1 MDLII
6 RNACIL
12 QRKASLRVVDIGIEG
27 TTIAAIAP
35 SLQAKRRNWMP
46 RAASCVPGM
55 IETHIH
61 LDKTCILDRCRIE
74 EGTVAEAVRETAAA
88 KRGFTVEDVYARG
101 KRTLERCITHGTMR
115 MRTHVELDPGIG
127 MIGFDAVDQLARDYA
142 WAMDLELCVFP
153 QEGLTNNP
161 GTEELLI
168 EGLRRG
174 ARAIGAVPYF
184 DTDPRGQI
192 DRIFA
197 IARDFDAEI
206 DMHLDLAETTQGMQ
220 IEYVCRKTEE
230 FGWGGRV
237 AVGHVTQMSL
247 LPPERFG
254 AIATQL
260 ASAGVAVT
268 ILPSTDLHLMGRSH
282 DHAVPRGVVPAE
294 PLRKAGVTC
303 SISTNNVLNPFTP
316 YGDGS
321 LIRMANL
328 YANVCHV
335 SRPAD
340 LAGCLDMIT
349 GSAARLMRLE
359 DYGITVGGPADLVCL
374 DAPTPPKRSRR
385 WRSRCGASNAD
396 GRPSPGRVRSFIRGR
411 RTECYSAALA
421 VLSMKIRVGAGKP
434 QEVPSVT
441 LTWSSHGSRKVPAT
455 MSCMKV

>member
-6 RNACIL
+6 RNARML
-12 QRKASLRVVDIGIEG
+12 WERELRLVDIGVDG
-27 TTIAAIAP
+27 TTIAAIAQG
-35 SLQAKRRNWMP
+35 LQADARELD
-46 RAASCVPGM
+46 AGGCLVVGGL

-61 LDKTCILDRCRIE
+61 LDKTCILERCRIE

-88 KRGFTVEDVYARG
+88 KRNFTAEDVYARG
-101 KRTLERCITHGTMR
+101 KGTLERCIVNGTMR

-127 MIGFDAVDQLARDYA
+127 MIGFEAVEQLARDHA
-142 WAMDLELCVFP
+142 WAMDIELCVFP

-161 GTEELLI
+161 GTAELLI

-174 ARAIGAVPYF
+174 ARTIGAVPYF
-184 DTDPRGQI
+184 DTDPRAQI

-206 DMHLDLAETTQGMQ
+206 DMHLDLAETTEGMQ

-230 FGWGGRV
+230 YGWGGRV

-247 LPPERFG
+247 LPPDRFG
-254 AIATQL
+254 QVAARL
-260 ASAGVAVT
+260 ANAGVAVT

-349 GSAARLMRLE
+349 GAAARLMRLK
-359 DYGITVGGPADLVCL
+359 DYGIAVGGPADLVCL
-374 DAPTPPKRSRR
+374 DAGNPTEAIATLAQPLWGIKRGRISFTRSR
-385 WRSRCGASNAD
+385 
-396 GRPSPGRVRSFIRGR
+396 PQLHPPGN
-411 RTECYSAALA
+411 
-421 VLSMKIRVGAGKP
+421 
-434 QEVPSVT
+434 
-441 LTWSSHGSRKVPAT
+441 
-455 MSCMKV
+455 

>member
-6 RNACIL
+6 RNARLL
-12 QRKASLRVVDIGIEG
+12 QGDALRLVDIGIRG
-27 TTIAAIAP
+27 GTIAAIEQT
-35 SLQAKRRNWMP
+35 LQAEAQELD
-46 RAASCVPGM
+46 AAGCLLVPGL

-88 KRGFTVEDVYARG
+88 KRNFSIEDVYARA
-101 KRTLERCITHGTMR
+101 KQTLQRCIAHGTMR

-127 MIGFDAVDQLARDYA
+127 MIGFEAISQLARDYA
-142 WAMDLELCVFP
+142 WAMDVELCVFP

-174 ARAIGAVPYF
+174 ARTIGAVPYF
-184 DTDPRGQI
+184 DTDPRRQI

-206 DMHLDLAETTQGMQ
+206 DMHLDLADTTDGMQ
-220 IEYVCRKTEE
+220 VEYVCRKTEE

-247 LPPERFG
+247 LPPDRFS
-254 AIATQL
+254 AIAAQL
-260 ASAGVAVT
+260 ARAGVAVT

-328 YANVCHV
+328 YANVCQV
-335 SRPAD
+335 SRPAE

-349 GSAARLMRLE
+349 DAAARLMRLD
-359 DYGITVGGPADLVCL
+359 DYGIKVGASADLVCL
-374 DAPTPPKRSRR
+374 DAQSPAEAIATVAQPLWGTKR
-385 WRSRCGASNAD
+385 
-396 GRPSPGRVRSFIRGR
+396 GRVSFTRAR
-411 RTECYSAALA
+411 
-421 VLSMKIRVGAGKP
+421 P
-434 QEVPSVT
+434 QLHP
-441 LTWSSHGSRKVPAT
+441 PANQDLINR
-455 MSCMKV
+455 

>member
-1 MDLII
+1 MDLIV
-6 RNACIL
+6 RDARIL
-12 QRKASLRVVDIGIEG
+12 RDGELVNIDIAVEG
-27 TTIAAIAP
+27 ERIAAIAP
-35 SLQAKRRNWMP
+35 AL
-46 RAASCVPGM
+46 AADGPELNAEGCLVVPGL

-61 LDKTCILDRCRIE
+61 LDKTCILDRCRLE

-101 KRTLERCITHGTMR
+101 RKTLERCVSHGTMR

-127 MIGFDAVDQLARDYA
+127 LIGLEAVEQLARDYA
-142 WAMDLELCVFP
+142 WAIDVELCVFP
-153 QEGLTNNP
+153 QEGMTNYP

-168 EGLRRG
+168 EGLGRG
-174 ARAIGAVPYF
+174 ARTIGAVPYF
-184 DTDPRGQI
+184 DTNPRAQI
-192 DRIFA
+192 DRVFA

-206 DMHLDLAETTQGMQ
+206 DMHLDLAETTQNMQ

-230 FGWGGRV
+230 FGRGGRV

-254 AIATQL
+254 DIAKRL

-294 PLRKAGVTC
+294 HLRKAGVTC

-340 LAGCLDMIT
+340 LAGCLDMVT
-349 GSAARLMRLE
+349 DSAARLMRLN
-359 DYGITVGGPADLVCL
+359 DYGIKVGAPADLVCL
-374 DAPTPPKRSRR
+374 DAASPTDVVATLAQPLWGFK
-385 WRSRCGASNAD
+385 
-396 GRPSPGRVRSFIRGR
+396 RGR
-411 RTECYSAALA
+411 KSFTRP
-421 VLSMKIRVGAGKP
+421 RV
-434 QEVPSVT
+434 QLHRQV
-441 LTWSSHGSRKVPAT
+441 H
-455 MSCMKV
+455 

>member
-1 MDLII
+1 MDLVI
-6 RNACIL
+6 RNARML
-12 QRKASLRVVDIGIEG
+12 QGSELRLVDIGIHG
-27 TTIAAIAP
+27 TTIAAV
-35 SLQAKRRNWMP
+35 SEVLQVDAQEID
-46 RAASCVPGM
+46 AQELDAGGCLVVPGM

-88 KRGFTVEDVYARG
+88 KRNFTVEDVYDRG
-101 KRTLERCITHGTMR
+101 KRTLERCIAQGTMR

-127 MIGFDAVDQLARDYA
+127 MIGFEAVEQLARDHA
-142 WAMDLELCVFP
+142 WAMDIELCVFP

-168 EGLRRG
+168 EGLRSG

-237 AVGHVTQMSL
+237 AVGHATQMSL
-247 LPPERFG
+247 LPPDRFN
-254 AIATQL
+254 AIAAQL
-260 ASAGVAVT
+260 ARAGVAVT

-335 SRPAD
+335 SRPSD

-349 GSAARLMRLE
+349 GAAARLMRLE
-359 DYGITVGGPADLVCL
+359 DYGIAVGGPADLVCL
-374 DAPTPPKRSRR
+374 DASNPADAISTLAQPLWGIKRGRTSFTRSR
-385 WRSRCGASNAD
+385 
-396 GRPSPGRVRSFIRGR
+396 
-411 RTECYSAALA
+411 
-421 VLSMKIRVGAGKP
+421 P
-434 QEVPSVT
+434 QLHPPDSD
-441 LTWSSHGSRKVPAT
+441 
-455 MSCMKV
+455 

>member
-1 MDLII
+1 MDLVI
-6 RNACIL
+6 RDACVL
-12 QRKASLRVVDIGIEG
+12 QAGELRTVDIGIRG
-27 TTIAAIAP
+27 ARIAAISSSAIEGDAP
-35 SLQAKRRNWMP
+35 ELK
-46 RAASCVPGM
+46 AAGCLVVPGL

-88 KRGFTVEDVYARG
+88 KRDFTVEDVYTRG
-101 KRTLERCITHGTMR
+101 KRTLERCIAHGTMR

-127 MIGFDAVDQLARDYA
+127 MIGFDAVEQLARDYA
-142 WAMDLELCVFP
+142 WALDLELCVFP
-153 QEGLTNNP
+153 QEGLLNNP

-174 ARAIGAVPYF
+174 ARTIGAVPYF
-184 DTDPRGQI
+184 DSDPRGQI

-197 IARDFDAEI
+197 IARDFNAEI
-206 DMHLDLAETTQGMQ
+206 DMHLDLAETTDGMQ

-237 AVGHVTQMSL
+237 AVGHATQMSL
-247 LPPERFG
+247 LPPRRFDE
-254 AIATQL
+254 IAAQL
-260 ASAGVAVT
+260 ARAGVAVT

-282 DHAVPRGVVPAE
+282 DRAVPRGVVRAE

-349 GSAARLMRLE
+349 GAAARLMRLD
-359 DYGITVGGPADLVCL
+359 DYGIAVGGPADLVCL
-374 DAPTPPKRSRR
+374 DAANPTDVITMLAQPLWGIKRGRASFTRSR
-385 WRSRCGASNAD
+385 
-396 GRPSPGRVRSFIRGR
+396 PQLHPPGN
-411 RTECYSAALA
+411 
-421 VLSMKIRVGAGKP
+421 
-434 QEVPSVT
+434 
-441 LTWSSHGSRKVPAT
+441 
-455 MSCMKV
+455 

>member
-1 MDLII
+1 MDLIVRDACVWQEGAL
-6 RNACIL
+6 RNL
-12 QRKASLRVVDIGIEG
+12 DIGIQG
-27 TTIAAIAP
+27 TTIAAIASGLKADAP
-35 SLQAKRRNWMP
+35 ELK
-46 RAASCVPGM
+46 AAGCLVIPGM

-88 KRGFTVEDVYARG
+88 KRNFTVEDVYARG
-101 KRTLERCITHGTMR
+101 KRTLERCIAQGTMH
-115 MRTHVELDPGIG
+115 MRTHVELDPGIK
-127 MIGFDAVDQLARDYA
+127 MIGFEAVEQLARDYA
-142 WAMDLELCVFP
+142 WAIDVELCVFP
-153 QEGLTNNP
+153 QEGMLNNP

-168 EGLRRG
+168 EGLKRG
-174 ARAIGAVPYF
+174 ARTIGAVPYF

-206 DMHLDLAETTQGMQ
+206 DMHLDLAETTDGMQ

-237 AVGHVTQMSL
+237 AVGHATQMSL
-247 LPPERFG
+247 LPPDRFA

-349 GSAARLMRLE
+349 GAAARLMRLE
-359 DYGITVGGPADLVCL
+359 DYGIAVGGPADLVCL
-374 DAPTPPKRSRR
+374 DA
-385 WRSRCGASNAD
+385 SNPAD
-396 GRPSPGRVRSFIRGR
+396 AVATLAQPLWGLKRGR
-411 RTECYSAALA
+411 ASFTRPRAQ
-421 VLSMKIRVGAGKP
+421 IHPPGN
-434 QEVPSVT
+434 
-441 LTWSSHGSRKVPAT
+441 
-455 MSCMKV
+455 

>member
-6 RNACIL
+6 RNA
-12 QRKASLRVVDIGIEG
+12 ATLRGSELAVVDIGIVG
-27 TTIAAIAP
+27 TTIAVIAP
-35 SLQAKRRNWMP
+35 SLKADGP
-46 RAASCVPGM
+46 ELDAAGCLVLPGM

-61 LDKTCILDRCRIE
+61 LDKTCILDRCCIE

-101 KRTLERCITHGTMR
+101 KRTLERCITQGTMR

-127 MIGFDAVDQLARDYA
+127 MVGFEAVDQLARDYA

-174 ARAIGAVPYF
+174 ARAVGAVPYF
-184 DTDPRGQI
+184 DTDPRLQI

-206 DMHLDLAETTQGMQ
+206 DMHLDLAETIDGMQ

-254 AIATQL
+254 AIAKQL

-282 DHAVPRGVVPAE
+282 DHAVPRGVVHAE
-294 PLRKAGVTC
+294 PLRQAGVTC

-349 GSAARLMRLE
+349 GSAAQLMRLE
-359 DYGITVGGPADLVCL
+359 DYGIKVGGPADLVCV
-374 DAPTPPKRSRR
+374 D
-385 WRSRCGASNAD
+385 ASNPAD
-396 GRPSPGRVRSFIRGR
+396 AVATLAQPLWGIKRGR
-411 RTECYSAALA
+411 ASFTRP
-421 VLSMKIRVGAGKP
+421 RP
-434 QEVPSVT
+434 QIHSPT
-441 LTWSSHGSRKVPAT
+441 N
-455 MSCMKV
+455 

>member
-1 MDLII
+1 MDQII
-6 RNACIL
+6 RDARIWRDGELVNT
-12 QRKASLRVVDIGIEG
+12 DIAIHGR
-27 TTIAAIAP
+27 TIAAIAP
-35 SLQAKRRNWMP
+35 DL
-46 RAASCVPGM
+46 AAEGPELKAGGCLVVPGL

-74 EGTVAEAVRETAAA
+74 EGTVAEAVRQTAAA
-88 KRGFTVEDVYARG
+88 KRGFTVDDVYARG
-101 KRTLERCITHGTMR
+101 KQTLERCIKQGT

-127 MIGFDAVDQLARDYA
+127 MIGFEAVEQLARDYA
-142 WAMDLELCVFP
+142 WAIDVELCVFP
-153 QEGLTNNP
+153 QEGLTNYP

-174 ARAIGAVPYF
+174 ARTIGAVPYF
-184 DTDPRGQI
+184 DTDPRAQI
-192 DRIFA
+192 DRIFE

-206 DMHLDLAETTQGMQ
+206 DMHLDLAETTQNMQ

-247 LPPERFG
+247 LPPDRFG
-254 AIATQL
+254 EITTRL
-260 ASAGVAVT
+260 ANAGVAVT

-335 SRPAD
+335 SRPVD

-349 GSAARLMRLE
+349 NSAARLMRLS
-359 DYGITVGGPADLVCL
+359 DYGIAVGGPADLVCL
-374 DAPTPPKRSRR
+374 DANSPTDAIATLAQPLWGIK
-385 WRSRCGASNAD
+385 
-396 GRPSPGRVRSFIRGR
+396 RGR
-411 RTECYSAALA
+411 MSF
-421 VLSMKIRVGAGKP
+421 
-434 QEVPSVT
+434 
-441 LTWSSHGSRKVPAT
+441 TWSRPQLHRPGN
-455 MSCMKV
+455 

>member
-1 MDLII
+1 MDLIV
-6 RNACIL
+6 RDARIL
-12 QRKASLRVVDIGIEG
+12 RDGELVKTDIAVQGK
-27 TTIAAIAP
+27 TIAAVAP
-35 SLQAKRRNWMP
+35 ALTADGPELK
-46 RAASCVPGM
+46 AEGCLVVPGL

-88 KRGFTVEDVYARG
+88 KRGFTVEDVHARA
-101 KRTLERCITHGTMR
+101 KRTLERCITQGTMR

-127 MIGFDAVDQLARDYA
+127 MIGSEAVDQLARDYA
-142 WAMDLELCVFP
+142 WAMDVELCVFP

-184 DTDPRGQI
+184 DTDPRTQI

-247 LPPERFG
+247 LPPERFASIG
-254 AIATQL
+254 KKL
-260 ASAGVAVT
+260 ADAGVAVT
-268 ILPSTDLHLMGRSH
+268 VLPSTDLHLMGRSH

-349 GSAARLMRLE
+349 GSAAKLMRLV
-359 DYGITVGGPADLVCL
+359 DYAIRVGAAADLVCL
-374 DAPTPPKRSRR
+374 DAANPTDAVATLAQPLWGFK
-385 WRSRCGASNAD
+385 
-396 GRPSPGRVRSFIRGR
+396 RGR
-411 RTECYSAALA
+411 
-421 VLSMKIRVGAGKP
+421 K
-434 QEVPSVT
+434 
-441 LTWSSHGSRKVPAT
+441 
-455 MSCMKV
+455 

>member
-6 RNACIL
+6 RDARIL
-12 QRKASLRVVDIGIEG
+12 REGELVSADIAVQGQ
-27 TTIAAIAP
+27 TIAAIAP
-35 SLQAKRRNWMP
+35 ALKADGPELK
-46 RAASCVPGM
+46 AAGCLVIPGM

-88 KRGFTVEDVYARG
+88 KRGFTVDDVYARG
-101 KRTLERCITHGTMR
+101 SRTLERCITQGTMR

-127 MIGFDAVDQLARDYA
+127 MIGFEAVDQLARDYA
-142 WAMDLELCVFP
+142 WAIDVELCVFP

-184 DTDPRGQI
+184 DTDPRAQI

-206 DMHLDLAETTQGMQ
+206 DMHLDLAETTDGMQ

-247 LPPERFG
+247 LPPGRFKE
-254 AIATQL
+254 IATRL

-268 ILPSTDLHLMGRSH
+268 ILPSTDLHLMGRNH

-335 SRPAD
+335 SRPDD

-359 DYGITVGGPADLVCL
+359 DYGIAVGGPADFVCL
-374 DAPTPPKRSRR
+374 DAANPTDAVATLAQPLWGIK
-385 WRSRCGASNAD
+385 
-396 GRPSPGRVRSFIRGR
+396 RGR
-411 RTECYSAALA
+411 ASFTRP
-421 VLSMKIRVGAGKP
+421 RP
-434 QEVPSVT
+434 QLHRP
-441 LTWSSHGSRKVPAT
+441 GN
-455 MSCMKV
+455 

>member
-1 MDLII
+1 MELII
-6 RNACIL
+6 RNACIV
-12 QRKASLRVVDIGIEG
+12 QDAASVVTDIGIEG
-27 TTIAAIAP
+27 GKIVAISTGIGANAAELDAGGC
-35 SLQAKRRNWMP
+35 LV
-46 RAASCVPGM
+46 VPGL

-61 LDKTCILDRCRIE
+61 LDKTCIMDRCHIE
-74 EGTVAEAVRETAAA
+74 EGTVAEAVRVTAAA
-88 KRGFTVEDVYARG
+88 KQQFTVEDVYARG
-101 KRTLERCITHGTMR
+101 RKTLERCISHGTMR

-127 MIGFDAVDQLARDYA
+127 MIGFDAVEQLARDYA
-142 WAMDLELCVFP
+142 WGIDVELCVFP

-206 DMHLDLAETTQGMQ
+206 DMHLDLGETTDGMQ

-237 AVGHVTQMSL
+237 AVGHATQMSL
-247 LPPERFG
+247 LAPDRFN
-254 AIATQL
+254 AVAAKL
-260 ASAGVAVT
+260 AGAGVAVT

-282 DHAVPRGVVPAE
+282 DHAIPRGVVPAG
-294 PLRKAGVTC
+294 PLREAGVTC
-303 SISTNNVLNPFTP
+303 SISTNNILNPFTP

-335 SRPAD
+335 ARPSD

-349 GSAARLMRLE
+349 GSAARLMRLD
-359 DYGITVGGPADLVCL
+359 DYGIRLGLSADLVCI
-374 DAPTPPKRSRR
+374 DASAPAEAI
-385 WRSRCGASNAD
+385 ASLAQPLW
-396 GRPSPGRVRSFIRGR
+396 GLKRGR
-411 RTECYSAALA
+411 ASFTRP
-421 VLSMKIRVGAGKP
+421 RP
-434 QEVPSVT
+434 Q
-441 LTWSSHGSRKVPAT
+441 LHQL
-455 MSCMKV
+455 

>member
-6 RNACIL
+6 RDARIL
-12 QRKASLRVVDIGIEG
+12 REGELVSADIAVQGQ
-27 TTIAAIAP
+27 TIAAIAP
-35 SLQAKRRNWMP
+35 ALKADGPELQA
-46 RAASCVPGM
+46 AGCLVISGL

-88 KRGFTVEDVYARG
+88 KRGFSVEDVYARG
-101 KRTLERCITHGTMR
+101 SRTLERCITQGTMR

-127 MIGFDAVDQLARDYA
+127 MIGFEAVDQLARDYA
-142 WAMDLELCVFP
+142 WAIDVELCVFP

-168 EGLRRG
+168 EGLCRG
-174 ARAIGAVPYF
+174 ARVIGAVPYF

-206 DMHLDLAETTQGMQ
+206 DMHLDLAETTDGMQ

-247 LPPERFG
+247 LPPDRFNE
-254 AIATQL
+254 IATRL

-268 ILPSTDLHLMGRSH
+268 ILPSTDLHLMGRNH

-335 SRPAD
+335 SRPDD

-349 GSAARLMRLE
+349 GSAARLMRLG

-374 DAPTPPKRSRR
+374 DAGNPTDAVAMLAQPLWGIK
-385 WRSRCGASNAD
+385 
-396 GRPSPGRVRSFIRGR
+396 RGR
-411 RTECYSAALA
+411 ASFTRP
-421 VLSMKIRVGAGKP
+421 RP
-434 QEVPSVT
+434 Q
-441 LTWSSHGSRKVPAT
+441 LHRRGN
-455 MSCMKV
+455 